1 MVWVFVIV
9 VLLVVLLPGF
19 WVKRVLQKYSEPA
32 DRYRGKGSGGELAR
46 HLLDRFELGSIG
58 VEPTERGDHYDPV
71 AGVVRLSPQHYGG
84 HSLAAVTVATHE
96 VGHAIQH
103 ARSEP
108 LFGFRQRIVRLAA
121 GGERVGSVLLI
132 ASPLVVLLTRVPQA
146 GLAMLL
152 VAVVTM
158 ALGTLAH
165 LVTLPVEIDASFNK
179 ALPILKEGDYL
190 HAGDLPHAR
199 RILKAAAFTYVA
211 GSLSSL
217 LNLGRWL
224 AVLRR

>member
-9 VLLVVLLPGF
+9 LLLVVLLPGF
-19 WVKRVLQKYSEPA
+19 WVRRVLRKYSEPA
-32 DRYRGKGSGGELAR
+32 DRYRGKGTGGELAR
-46 HLLDRFELGSIG
+46 HLLDRFDLGRIG

-71 AGVVRLSPQHYGG
+71 AGMVRLSPGHYGG

-103 ARSEP
+103 ARGEA
-108 LFGFRQRIVRLAA
+108 LFGLRRRIVGLAA
-121 GGERVGSVLLI
+121 SGERVGSVLLI
-132 ASPLVVLLTRVPQA
+132 GAPLIALLTRTPQA

-152 VAVVTM
+152 MAVATM

-179 ALPILKEGDYL
+179 ALPILKDGDYL
-190 HAGDLPHAR
+190 LAGDLPHAR
-199 RILKAAAFTYVA
+199 RILRAAAFTYVA

>member
-46 HLLDRFELGSIG
+46 HLLDRFELGRIG
-58 VEPTERGDHYDPV
+58 VEATERGDHYDPV

-103 ARSEP
+103 ARGEP
-108 LFGFRQRIVRLAA
+108 LFGFRQRIVRLDQSEDVAPA
-121 GGERVGSVLLI
+121 GLDLLQERNYDAVITDLSMPGMDGLQLTAEIKRLLP
-132 ASPLVVLLTRVPQA
+132 SMPVLVVSGWNSLDKCVESKDAQPDHVLSKPFSFDQLSDALLE
-146 GLAMLL
+146 LL
-152 VAVVTM
+152 PT
-158 ALGTLAH
+158 
-165 LVTLPVEIDASFNK
+165 S
-179 ALPILKEGDYL
+179 
-190 HAGDLPHAR
+190 
-199 RILKAAAFTYVA
+199 
-211 GSLSSL
+211 
-217 LNLGRWL
+217 
-224 AVLRR
+224 